1 MAVIDQNEDQK
12 DVEFACKKMAI
23 VPTTLAAFESLT
35 FPLVQEVVILADF
48 QCKRCQ
54 DRVAD
59 ILSRLNGEA
68 DSVEISLMEKKVKI
82 TLTRK
87 HPIVA
92 KIWES
97 KLRPI
102 ENYKNSANKLTIV
115 KRMFRSSSS

>member
-12 DVEFACKKMAI
+12 DDEFACEKMAI
-23 VPTTLAAFESLT
+23 VPTTLATIESLT
-35 FPLVQEVVILADF
+35 FPLVQEVVLLADF

-59 ILSRLNGEA
+59 IVSRLNGEA
-68 DSVEISLMEKKVKI
+68 DSVEISLMDKKVTI

-87 HPIVA
+87 HPRVA
-92 KIWES
+92 KIREN
-97 KLRPI
+97 KFQPI
-102 ENYKNSANKLTIV
+102 SVYKNPANKPSIV